1 MIHTDDRTLVFSK
14 DKLEEYKQQIEAT
27 KEPIV
32 FWEQRLMMGHYGVLG
47 WILSSKPKKKNCI
60 VKIVQTKD
68 WNTFKSRINALKEY

>member
-14 DKLEEYKQQIEAT
+14 DKLEEYKQQIGVT

-32 FWEQRLMMGHYGVLG
+32 FYEQKLILCCYGVLG
-47 WILSSKPKKKNCI
+47 WILLGKSKEKNCI
-60 VKIVQTKD
+60 VKIVQAKD